1 MALKFSTK
9 IIIVFSL
16 LLFLHSHFILGQNE
30 RKRWQPPEQIMD
42 SIGVKPGM
50 IIGEAGA
57 GRGFFT
63 FYLAKRVGEKGKVYA
78 NDILKSSLDEI
89 QSRSKREN
97 ITNIITV
104 LGETEDPLFPLKSL
118 DMIIMV
124 YVLHEMEKPVLGE
137 TEDPLFPLKSLDMI
151 IMVYVL
157 HEMEKPVEFMG
168 NLQKYIKPETQLV
181 IIEKKTNT
189 NRSHYPPFMTKKQI
203 SDMMEKTNYRLERIE
218 TFLRKDN
225 IYIYKLKD

>member
-9 IIIVFSL
+9 IIIVSSL

-30 RKRWQPPEQIMD
+30 RKRWQPPEQIVD

-57 GRGFFT
+57 GRGYFT

-97 ITNIITV
+97 ITTIITV
-104 LGETEDPLFPLKSL
+104 LGETEDPLFPQ
-118 DMIIMV
+118 
-124 YVLHEMEKPVLGE
+124 
-137 TEDPLFPLKSLDMI
+137 KSLDMI

-181 IIEKKTNT
+181 IIERKANT
-189 NRSHYPPFMTKKQI
+189 NSSHYPPFMTKKQI

>member
-9 IIIVFSL
+9 IIIVSSL

-57 GRGFFT
+57 GRGYFT

-124 YVLHEMEKPVLGE
+124 YVLHEMEKPV
-137 TEDPLFPLKSLDMI
+137 
-151 IMVYVL
+151 
-157 HEMEKPVEFMG
+157 EFMG

-181 IIEKKTNT
+181 IIERKTNT
-189 NRSHYPPFMTKKQI
+189 NSSHYPPFMTKKQI

-218 TFLRKDN
+218 TFFRKDN

>member
-9 IIIVFSL
+9 IIIVSSL

-30 RKRWQPPEQIMD
+30 RKRWQPPEQIVD
-42 SIGVKPGM
+42 SIGLKPGM

-57 GRGFFT
+57 GRGYFT

-97 ITNIITV
+97 ITTIITV
-104 LGETEDPLFPLKSL
+104 LGETEDPLFPQ
-118 DMIIMV
+118 
-124 YVLHEMEKPVLGE
+124 
-137 TEDPLFPLKSLDMI
+137 KSLDMI

-181 IIEKKTNT
+181 IIERKANT
-189 NRSHYPPFMTKKQI
+189 NSSHYPPFMTKKQI

>member
-1 MALKFSTK
+1 MILKFSGK
-9 IIIVFSL
+9 IFIAIFIFLFHQSYIV
-16 LLFLHSHFILGQNE
+16 LGQNDRE
-30 RKRWQPPEQIMD
+30 TWQPPEQIMD

-50 IIGEAGA
+50 IIGEAEA
-57 GRGFFT
+57 GQGYFT

-104 LGETEDPLFPLKSL
+104 LGETEDPLFPQ
-118 DMIIMV
+118 
-124 YVLHEMEKPVLGE
+124 
-137 TEDPLFPLKSLDMI
+137 KSLDMI

-181 IIEKKTNT
+181 IIERKTNT
-189 NRSHYPPFMTKKQI
+189 NSSHYPPFMTKKQI

-218 TFLRKDN
+218 TFLPNDN

>member
-9 IIIVFSL
+9 IIIVFFL
-16 LLFLHSHFILGQNE
+16 ILFLHSHFILGQNE

-63 FYLAKRVGEKGKVYA
+63 FYLAKRVGEKGKVNA

-97 ITNIITV
+97 ITNIIIV
-104 LGETEDPLFPLKSL
+104 LGETEDPLFPQKSL
-118 DMIIMV
+118 DMIIM
-124 YVLHEMEKPVLGE
+124 
-137 TEDPLFPLKSLDMI
+137 F
-151 IMVYVL
+151 YVL

-181 IIEKKTNT
+181 IIEKKTNK